1 MKQGL
6 LIQVD
11 DPKMWLVVNGVL
23 HSARKNGTHL
33 MIHSCP
39 EAGLFATLDETM
51 LGRLFC
57 MDTLAHDGLLIA
69 FAGKPL
75 LELAEARWKEGKP
88 VLLMGR
94 QQGEVPNVSLSFRR
108 SFRDAVVLLAERGH
122 TQIAF
127 LDGPEDNPSSEEK
140 KAGYLEGMELCKI
153 PKDPA
158 LILPGD
164 YTEAGGHASMGA
176 ALSEGVVC
184 TALLASNDLS
194 AIGAMHALRDAG
206 LSPGADVEVLG
217 FDNIPRARWTKPAL
231 STYEPHYY
239 QLGHL
244 ACWELLRSARDRMQG
259 SRREVSATLIPRS
272 TTWDATEGSG
282 RRDELREIDRL
293 EHRFLYQTQLA
304 ILRAEQHTLIL
315 LTKLAGARGTP
326 ATFVETF
333 RELLAETT
341 RLGLSAGCLGSLLTF
356 PPDNEQEEQMLRHC
370 HSLQNEV
377 LLEEQKRRAETSLR
391 YNTAANLLRDPSL
404 VSSKEDSVVA
414 TLLWAL
420 GSLDIH
426 KACIF
431 LLDAPGPLS
440 SPVPMQGQW
449 IRTTSEGGLETRRVP
464 AFTIDLMQEMCEA
477 DAWIQLPL
485 LQGGEIL
492 GFVMLDAG
500 SEFLPHYPD
509 LARQFSMALQ
519 AGRMQRA
526 LTRANA
532 ELVETSRLAGL
543 AEMATGVLHNIGN
556 ALNSVNTS
564 ATLLADQFS
573 KSRHGGVTRVAK
585 LLAEH
590 AADLGEFITK
600 DPKGSQVPAYLA
612 QLGTQLEAEHA
623 ATLEELQG
631 LRGMID
637 HINQIVAAQQSYAQV
652 SGINEETAPEE
663 ILEFALRLGEAS
675 LTRHGVTVCRDY
687 KETRPMRM
695 QRQKTV
701 QILVNLIRN
710 AKESM
715 DEAKPAEKRLELTID
730 TAADG
735 MISLGIADNGVGI
748 EAGNLV
754 KLFSFG
760 FSTKPKGHGFGLH
773 NSVLAAREMGGRLE
787 VQSEGLGKGAR
798 FVLSLP
804 AA

>member
-1 MKQGL
+1 MNQGL
-6 LIQVD
+6 FIQVD

-23 HSARKNGTHL
+23 HSARKNGMHL

-39 EAGLFATLDETM
+39 EAQLFSSLDETT
-51 LGRLFC
+51 LRRLFC
-57 MDTLAHDGLLIA
+57 MDPLMHDGLLFA
-69 FAGKPL
+69 FAGDGL
-75 LELAEARWKEGKP
+75 LELAEREWNAGKP

-94 QQGEVPNVSLSFRR
+94 QRGEVPNVMLSFRR
-108 SFRDAVVLLAERGH
+108 SFRDAVVQLAERGH

-127 LDGPEDNPSSEEK
+127 LCGPDGNQSSEEK
-140 KAGYLEGMELCKI
+140 KAGYLEGLDLCKI
-153 PKDPA
+153 PVDPA

-164 YTEAGGHASMGA
+164 YTEAGGHASMAA

-194 AIGAMHALRDAG
+194 AIGAMHALKDAG
-206 LSPGADVEVLG
+206 LSPGADVELLG

-244 ACWELLRSARDRMQG
+244 ACWELSRGGRERGLA

-272 TTWDATEGSG
+272 TTWDATESGG

-304 ILRAEQHTLIL
+304 ILRAEPHTTLL
-315 LTKLAGARGTP
+315 LTTLSGARGAP
-326 ATFVETF
+326 ATFIETF
-333 RELLAETT
+333 RELLAEVT

-356 PPDNEQEEQMLRHC
+356 PPDTEQEEQMLRHC

-377 LLEEQKRRAETSLR
+377 LLEEQKRRAETALR
-391 YNTAANLLRDPSL
+391 YTTAANLLRDPSL
-404 VSSKEDSVVA
+404 VSAKEDSVVA
-414 TLLWAL
+414 TLLWTL

-431 LLDAPGPLS
+431 LLDAPGAIDTAL
-440 SPVPMQGQW
+440 PMQGQW
-449 IRTTSEGGLETRRVP
+449 IRTTSDGGLSTQRVA
-464 AFTIDLMQEMCEA
+464 AFTADLMQEMCEA
-477 DAWIQLPL
+477 DAWIQMPL
-485 LQGGEIL
+485 MQGGEIL

-500 SEFLPHYPD
+500 TEFLPHYPD

-526 LTRANA
+526 LARANA

-564 ATLLADQFS
+564 TTLLADQFS
-573 KSRHGGVTRVAK
+573 KSRHGGVARVAK

-590 AADLGEFITK
+590 AADLGDFITK

-623 ATLEELQG
+623 ATMEELQG

-652 SGINEETAPEE
+652 SGIIEEAAPEE

-675 LTRHGVTVCRDY
+675 LTRHGITVTRDY
-687 KETRPMRM
+687 QETRPMRM

-715 DEAKPAEKRLELTID
+715 DEAKPAEKRLELGIS
-730 TAADG
+730 TASDG
-735 MISLGIADNGVGI
+735 MISLTIGDNGVGI
-748 EAGNLV
+748 DEANLV

-760 FSTKPKGHGFGLH
+760 YSTKPKGHGFGLH

-787 VQSEGLGKGAR
+787 VQSQGPGKGAR
-798 FVLSLP
+798 FTLSLP
-804 AA
+804 TA

>member
-11 DPKMWLVVNGVL
+11 DPKMWQVVNGVL
-23 HSARKNGTHL
+23 HSARKNGTNL
-33 MIHSCP
+33 MIHGCP
-39 EAGLFATLDETM
+39 EAALYGALDEVM
-51 LGRLFC
+51 LRRLFC
-57 MDTLAHDGLLIA
+57 MDPLVHEGLLFA
-69 FAGKPL
+69 FSGENL
-75 LELAEARWKEGKP
+75 LDLAERQWKEGKP
-88 VLLMGR
+88 VLLLGR
-94 QQGEVPNVSLSFRR
+94 QRGEVPCVMVSFRR
-108 SFRDAVVLLAERGH
+108 SFRDSVTLLAERGH

-127 LDGPEDNPSSEEK
+127 LGGPEGNQSSAEK
-140 KAGYLEGMELCKI
+140 LAGYLEGLEHSKI
-153 PKDPA
+153 PVDPA

-164 YTEAGGHASMGA
+164 YTEEGGDASMAA
-176 ALSEGVVC
+176 ALSSGVVC
-184 TALLASNDLS
+184 TALLATNDLS
-194 AIGAMHALRDAG
+194 AIGAMHALREAG
-206 LSPGADVEVLG
+206 LSAGADVEVLG

-231 STYEPHYY
+231 TTYEPHFY

-244 ACWELLRSARDRMQG
+244 ACWELARCARDRVQG
-259 SRREVSATLIPRS
+259 ARREVSATLIPRS
-272 TTWDATEGSG
+272 TTWDATEAGS

-304 ILRAEQHTLIL
+304 ILRAESHPLML
-315 LTKLAGARGTP
+315 LTRLAGARATP

-341 RLGLSAGCLGSLLTF
+341 RLGLSAGCLGSLLSF
-356 PPDNEQEEQMLRHC
+356 PPESEQEEQMLRHC

-377 LLEEQKRRAETSLR
+377 LLEEQKRRAETALR
-391 YNTAANLLRDPSL
+391 YNTAANLLRDPEL
-404 VSSKEDSVVA
+404 VTAKEDSVVA

-431 LLDAPGPLS
+431 LLDAPGPLNTA
-440 SPVPMQGQW
+440 VPMQGQW
-449 IRTTSEGGLETRRVP
+449 IRTRNDGELDSQRVP
-464 AFTIDLMQEMCEA
+464 AFTLDLMQEMCEA

-485 LQGGEIL
+485 VQGGEIL
-492 GFVMLDAG
+492 GFMMLDAG
-500 SEFLPHYPD
+500 TEFLPHYPD

-526 LTRANA
+526 LAKANA

-564 ATLLADQFS
+564 TSLLADQLS

-590 AADLGEFITK
+590 AADLGDFISR
-600 DPKGSQVPAYLA
+600 DPKGSQVPGYLA

-623 ATLEELQG
+623 ATMEELQG

-652 SGINEETAPEE
+652 SGIIEKTEPEE

-675 LTRHGVTVCRDY
+675 LTRHGITVHRDY
-687 KETRPMRM
+687 QETARISM

-715 DEAKPAEKRLELTID
+715 DEARPPEKRLELGIQ

-735 MISLGIADNGVGI
+735 MISISIGDNGVGI
-748 EAGNLV
+748 DPANMARM
-754 KLFSFG
+754 FSFG
-760 FSTKPKGHGFGLH
+760 FSTKPNGHGFGLH
-773 NSVLAAREMGGRLE
+773 NSALAAREMNGRLE
-787 VQSEGLGKGAR
+787 VRSEGLGKGAR
-798 FVLSLP
+798 FILTLP
-804 AA
+804 SG